1 LVTRDLADPVASR
14 SIARNVADFH
24 KLSMPIGKEP
34 VLKKQ
39 LLGYYDKCIE
49 LGVDLTSYQSDID
62 YVCNLIENSKSPIMF
77 W

>member
-1 LVTRDLADPVASR
+1 
-14 SIARNVADFH
+14 
-24 KLSMPIGKEP
+24 MPIGKEP